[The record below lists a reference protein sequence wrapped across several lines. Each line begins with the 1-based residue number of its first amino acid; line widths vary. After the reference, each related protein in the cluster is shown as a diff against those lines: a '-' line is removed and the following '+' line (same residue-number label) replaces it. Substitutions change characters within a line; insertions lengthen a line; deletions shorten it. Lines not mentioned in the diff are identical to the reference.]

1 MHKPNISTALPKQR
15 YKFGAYTI
23 VVLEEIESKDGIEYS
38 YLLAGIKDGHNE
50 PEIYISCEKA
60 QPDTT
65 EPNSIEPNSIG
76 KGTHIIRVFAK
87 QLDAEQSG
95 AIIDQSDSWSDRDA
109 FISYGLSG
117 FQQMFGLDD
126 EEPYLIS

>member
-1 MHKPNISTALPKQR
+1 MQKPNISTAIPKQR

-23 VVLEEIESKDGIEYS
+23 VVLEEIESEDGIEYN

-60 QPDTT
+60 QPDV
-65 EPNSIEPNSIG
+65 IE

-87 QLDAEQSG
+87 QLEESQQGVGQSG
-95 AIIDQSDSWSDRDA
+95 AIIDQSDAWSEREA

-126 EEPYLIS
+126 EEPFPIS

>member
-1 MHKPNISTALPKQR
+1 MQKPNISTAIPKQR

-23 VVLEEIESKDGIEYS
+23 VVLEEIESEDDIVYN

-50 PEIYISCEKA
+50 PEIYISCEQA
-60 QPDTT
+60 QP
-65 EPNSIEPNSIG
+65 ESSGEG
-76 KGTHIIRVFAK
+76 AHIIRVFAK

-95 AIIDQSDSWSDRDA
+95 AIVDQSDSWSDRES

-117 FQQMFGLDD
+117 FQQMLGLTD
-126 EEPYLIS
+126 EKPYAIS

>member
-1 MHKPNISTALPKQR
+1 MARIQLLC
-15 YKFGAYTI
+15 
-23 VVLEEIESKDGIEYS
+23 LEYN

-50 PEIYISCEKA
+50 PEIYISCERA
-60 QPDTT
+60 QSDS
-65 EPNSIEPNSIG
+65 NKSGSSA

-87 QLDAEQSG
+87 QLGAEQSG
-95 AIIDQSDSWSDRDA
+95 AIIDQSDTWNDREA

-117 FQQMFGLDD
+117 FQQMLGLTD

>member
-1 MHKPNISTALPKQR
+1 MQKPNISTAIPKQR

-23 VVLEEIESKDGIEYS
+23 VVLEEIESEDEIEYN

-50 PEIYISCEKA
+50 PDIYISCEQA
-60 QPDTT
+60 QP
-65 EPNSIEPNSIG
+65 ESAGE
-76 KGTHIIRVFAK
+76 GTHIIRVFAK

-95 AIIDQSDSWSDRDA
+95 AIIDQSDSWGDRES

-117 FQQMFGLDD
+117 FQQMLGLTD
-126 EEPYLIS
+126 EEPFLLT

>member
-1 MHKPNISTALPKQR
+1 MQKPDISTAIPKQR

-23 VVLEEIESKDGIEYS
+23 VVLEEIESADDIEYI

-60 QPDTT
+60 QPL
-65 EPNSIEPNSIG
+65 SIE

-87 QLDAEQSG
+87 QLTAEQAG
-95 AIIDQSDSWSDRDA
+95 AIIDQSNAWNDRDA
-109 FISYGLSG
+109 FITYGLSG
-117 FQQMFGLDD
+117 FKQMLGLDD
-126 EEPYLIS
+126 EEPYLLS

>member
-1 MHKPNISTALPKQR
+1 MQKPDISTAIPKQR

-23 VVLEEIESKDGIEYS
+23 VVLEEIESADDIEYI

-60 QPDTT
+60 QLS
-65 EPNSIEPNSIG
+65 SIE

-87 QLDAEQSG
+87 QLTAEQAG
-95 AIIDQSDSWSDRDA
+95 AIIDQSNAWDDRDA
-109 FISYGLSG
+109 FITYGLSG
-117 FQQMFGLDD
+117 FKQMLGLDD
-126 EEPYLIS
+126 EEPYLLT

>member
-1 MHKPNISTALPKQR
+1 MQKPNISTAIPKHR

-23 VVLEEIESKDGIEYS
+23 VVLEEIQSSNDIEYI

-50 PEIYISCEKA
+50 PEVYISCEKA
-60 QPDTT
+60 QPG
-65 EPNSIEPNSIG
+65 SIE
-76 KGTHIIRVFAK
+76 KGSHIIRVFAK
-87 QLDAEQSG
+87 QLDSEQSG
-95 AIIDQSDSWSDRDA
+95 SVIDQSDAWADRDA

-117 FQQMFGLDD
+117 FQQMLGLVD

>member
-1 MHKPNISTALPKQR
+1 MQKPDISTAIPKQR
-15 YKFGAYTI
+15 YKYGAYTI
-23 VVLEEIESKDGIEYS
+23 VVLEEIESRDEIEYI

-60 QPDTT
+60 QPTLS
-65 EPNSIEPNSIG
+65 E

-87 QLDAEQSG
+87 QLETEQSG
-95 AIIDQSDSWSDRDA
+95 AMIDQSDAWSDRDA

-117 FQQMFGLDD
+117 FKQMLGLDD
-126 EEPYLIS
+126 EEPYLLT

>member
-23 VVLEEIESKDGIEYS
+23 VVLEDIESEDEIEYN

-60 QPDTT
+60 PSDPTG
-65 EPNSIEPNSIG
+65 PNSME
-76 KGTHIIRVFAK
+76 KGTHIIRVFAE
-87 QLDAEQSG
+87 QLDTEQSG

-117 FQQMFGLDD
+117 FQQMCGLDD